1 MAIRAK
7 AERQKVEALKEK
19 RDRAEKLTDAERRMI
34 SYSTWGT
41 AAGCRCGKPSAAPH

>member
-19 RDRAEKLTDAERRMI
+19 RSRGEKLSATEARMI
-34 SYSTWGT
+34 AYSIWGT
-41 AAGCRCGKPSAAPH
+41 AARCQCSKR